1 MYMLIVLIPDVL
13 VHFYLFY
20 LFLLCSCVYSNL
32 PSKLSSYVLM
42 VLLAKIKAG
51 P

>member
-13 VHFYLFY
+13 VHFY